1 MNFCRYNLSQLCCYR
16 LTHYFLINIVQYNY
30 YSKIVK
36 SGNAWQ
42 KYFIFNSIN
51 IV

>member
-1 MNFCRYNLSQLCCYR
+1 MNLCRHNLSQLCCYK
-16 LTHYFLINIVQYNY
+16 LTLSHSINIVQYNY
-30 YSKIVK
+30 YSKVFK